1 MGTRSPEIQW
11 PARSPDMTPLDF
23 FFWGFVKN
31 AVYDLIPSSKNELI
45 KKIKEVC
52 SNIPANILKKCST
65 DNVLKRMTF
74 CLSQNGQHFEHILKK
89 NIK

>member
-31 AVYDLIPSSKNELI
+31 AVYDIMPSSKNELI
-45 KKIKEVC
+45 KKITEVC

-89 NIK
+89 KY

>member
-31 AVYDLIPSSKNELI
+31 AVYENMPLSKNELI
-45 KKIKEVC
+45 NKIKEVC
-52 SNIPANILKKCST
+52 SNIPADILKKCT
-65 DNVLKRMTF
+65 TENVLKRMI
-74 CLSQNGQHFEHILKK
+74 CCMSQNGQHFEHILKIK
-89 NIK
+89 NK